1 MANILIQSGQIVNTV
16 NVKLKRADVRI
27 RDEKIVQVAPRLKPT
42 SGERVIDAT
51 GLLVSPGL
59 VDIHVHLREPGDEEE
74 ETIATGASA
83 ALAGGFTDIA
93 CMPNTKPALDS
104 EAAIEFVYRQALRA
118 KAARVWAIG
127 AITKGREGKE
137 LAEYAQMV
145 RGGAVAF
152 SDDGAGVAS
161 AGVMAKALKYLQP
174 IGRTLIQHCEEPTLS
189 GGAMHAGY
197 QSTRLGLPGI
207 PALAEELMIRRD
219 IALVRS
225 IGGQARYHVAH
236 ISTKVGVERVRQAK
250 AEGLAV
256 TAEVC
261 PHHLLLTDVAVAGY
275 DPNYKMN
282 PPLRPADH
290 VEALLAG
297 VADGAIDCLVSDHAP
312 HRAEEKEIEFVA
324 APSGII
330 ALECSLGLFA
340 KALVHSGRLSWPAML
355 AKMTDG
361 PRDVIGRPRVAVAEG
376 NSADL
381 TLIDPDVEWTVDVA
395 SFRSKSRNCPYHG
408 WRLKGRPVI
417 TVLEGKVK
425 FELGAV
431 AD

>member
-1 MANILIQSGQIVNTV
+1 MSNILIQSGQVVDTV
-16 NVKLKRADVRI
+16 NLKLKRADVRI
-27 RDEKIVQVAPRLKPT
+27 RDEKIVEVAPKLKPAN
-42 SGERVIDAT
+42 GERVIDAT

-74 ETIATGASA
+74 ETIASGASA

-104 EAAIEFVYRQALRA
+104 ETAIEFVYRQAFRA

-174 IGRTLIQHCEEPTLS
+174 IGRTLIQHCEEPTLA
-189 GGAMHAGY
+189 GGAMHAGF

-225 IGGQARYHVAH
+225 ISGAKYHVAH
-236 ISTKVGVERVRQAK
+236 ISTKIGVERVRDAK

-261 PHHLLLTDVAVAGY
+261 PHYLLLTDVAVAGY
-275 DPNYKMN
+275 DTNYKIN
-282 PPLRPADH
+282 PPLRSPDH
-290 VEALLAG
+290 VEALIAG
-297 VADGAIDCLVSDHAP
+297 VVDGTIDCLVSDHAP

-330 ALECSLGLFA
+330 GLECSLALFA
-340 KALVHSGRLSWPAML
+340 KALVHSGKLSWPAML

-376 NSADL
+376 QTADL
-381 TLIDPDVEWTVDVA
+381 TLIDPEVEWTVDL
-395 SFRSKSRNCPYHG
+395 STFRSKSRNCPYHG
-408 WRLKGRPVI
+408 GHLKGRPVM

-425 FELGAV
+425 FELGA
-431 AD
+431 AS